1 MLFESLA
8 KIKQLDGK
16 IRVYPGHGSG
26 SACGKAIG
34 DGNFC
39 DIGTQLEKNE
49 PFAMTD
55 KAKFI

>member
-1 MLFESLA
+1 MLFASLA
-8 KIKQLDGK
+8 RLRELDGK

-39 DIGTQLEKNE
+39 DIGTQK
-49 PFAMTD
+49 
-55 KAKFI
+55 